1 MRPALFQRR
10 TIWCP
15 TFFGWIC
22 LFGLVMA
29 PCLFWWFRGES
40 ILSLTARQPTAE
52 ILVVEGW
59 IGIEGMRAAAAEFK
73 ASGAIGIV
81 TTGGLN
87 DEHWSEKRSSY
98 AEMARYELI
107 RAGVPEDRVVAAT
120 AAAVE
125 TQRTFQM
132 AVAAWRSLQTRQP
145 PPASINVFTAG
156 PHARRTRL
164 VFAKVFQP
172 GIKVGV
178 VSWTRSAYQGEPW
191 WRSSERA
198 NDLMKETVAYAY
210 EALLNCGRGSNSPLP
225 KSVP

>member
-1 MRPALFQRR
+1 MRPALLQRR

-15 TFFGWIC
+15 TLLGWIC
-22 LFGLVMA
+22 LIGLTAV

-40 ILSLTARQPTAE
+40 FLSVTARQPAAE

-73 ASGAIGIV
+73 ASDAIAIV

-107 RAGVPEDRVVAAT
+107 RAGVPENRVFAAT
-120 AAAVE
+120 ATQVE

-132 AVAAWRSLQTRQP
+132 AVAAWRLLQGRQP
-145 PPASINVFTAG
+145 LPASINVFTAG

-172 GIKVGV
+172 GIRVGV
-178 VSWTRSAYQGEPW
+178 VSWTRAAYQGEPW
-191 WRSSERA
+191 WHSSERA

-225 KSVP
+225 QDGP